1 MTDKMADQIT
11 ESDQKRSN
19 YGQCE
24 NNEECNDSFM
34 SFLVYSFMKNMW
46 WTIHFWD
53 RPFLYFGTVHFHRWP
68 STYQSAYRHSG
79 SKCPTLFPIF
89 IESTNQLPDPWTVWF
104 WFVDHCF
111 LLFICLNKMFIN
123 VEKLISKY
131 FEYLGLG

>member
-46 WTIHFWD
+46 RTVHFETVHFRDRPLLGPSTFGTVHFWD
-53 RPFLYFGTVHFHRWP
+53 RPLINL
-68 STYQSAYRHSG
+68 
-79 SKCPTLFPIF
+79 PTDIPIQ
-89 IESTNQLPDPWTVWF
+89 NVL
-104 WFVDHCF
+104 HYF
-111 LLFICLNKMFIN
+111 LLRTN
-123 VEKLISKY
+123 VRSLD
-131 FEYLGLG
+131 GLVLVRGSLFSTSF